1 MGEAMVKRQN
11 DKHHRI
17 LRNRN
22 HRMGLLH
29 IGSIVPVSQEDTLRV
44 SRGAGGIADIGI
56 IIRSDG
62 LVSPLE
68 RSRILLHEL
77 VAEFQ
82 HLGHRDLILLI
93 FRKVVQ
99 DNDFLHSRNL
109 SHNTSYLR
117 KLRS

>member
-1 MGEAMVKRQN
+1 MGEAMVERQN
-11 DKHHRI
+11 DKHHGF
-17 LRNRN
+17 LWNRN
-22 HRMGLLH
+22 HRMSLLH
-29 IGSIVPVSQEDTLRV
+29 IGSIVPVSQEDTLRI
-44 SRGAGGIADIGI
+44 SSGAGGIADVGI

-62 LVSPLE
+62 LVSLLE
-68 RSRILLHEL
+68 RSGILLHEL

-82 HLGHRDLILLI
+82 NLGHRYLILLI

-99 DNDFLHSRNL
+99 YNDFLHARNF